1 MSLEDTNN
9 KITYKPSEPT
19 TVFPFPYPYFDSS
32 DIVVTVEDS
41 EGVVTVLPAEGF
53 TVTANNN
60 DPASGADI
68 DTTLTASYTDG
79 DTVIVAREVPVTQ
92 LYDLQDGSSID
103 STALNRALDRTVA
116 QSQQIKEE
124 IGRQIAHPVTDPS
137 DLNYDAPSVADRKEK
152 ILGYDASGNL
162 VAQSANSFDLEVGE
176 DNIVAG
182 SVTTE
187 KLSSSLQGEIGLI
200 SKQIGHPASDPGGIS
215 YEAPSVA
222 NRKGKALGYNDNG
235 DIIAASVNAFS
246 IDIANTYDVT
256 EPDGGYLRTFNPN
269 TATFGQLADVLAALI
284 NDLT

>member
-9 KITYKPSEPT
+9 RKIFTPEGPT

-32 DIVVTVEDS
+32 DIVVTVRDS
-41 EGVVTVLPAEGF
+41 EGVVTVLPEGGF

-68 DTTLTASYTDG
+68 DTTPTSYTDG

-137 DLNYDAPSVADRKEK
+137 DLNYDAPSVDDRKEK
-152 ILGYDASGNL
+152 ILGYDSSGNL
-162 VAQSANSFDLEVGE
+162 VVQSINSFDLEVGE

-182 SVTTE
+182 SVTSE
-187 KLSSSLQGEIGLI
+187 KLAIFDTYTLT
-200 SKQIGHPASDPGGIS
+200 PPTGG
-215 YEAPSVA
+215 
-222 NRKGKALGYNDNG
+222 D
-235 DIIAASVNAFS
+235 
-246 IDIANTYDVT
+246 
-256 EPDGGYLRTFNPN
+256 LRTFNPN
-269 TATFGQLADVLAALI
+269 TATFAHLADVLATLI
-284 NDLT
+284 KDLTT